1 MKSFLELLPIIKER
15 LGTRNNSHRFRH
27 TMGVVDVAERLAV
40 RYGADVEKAKI
51 AALLHDA
58 TKHDDV
64 ISQEKRIRSYFGDA
78 VYQAWPRQLI
88 HGLSA
93 VVYAKTDLGI
103 EDSEILN
110 AIQNHSVGRPGMSL
124 LEKIV
129 FAADFLEPNREMDT
143 TKLRE
148 LALENLDKAIAIIIV
163 STLEHVKKMGY
174 DIVPLSI
181 ETKTFY
187 EKYLEDN

>member
-1 MKSFLELLPIIKER
+1 MRSFSELLPIVRDR

-27 TMGVVDVAERLAV
+27 TMGVVEVASDLAV
-40 RYGADVEKAKI
+40 HYGADVEKAKI

-64 ISQEKRIRSYFGDA
+64 QSQENRIRRYFGDA
-78 VYQAWPRQLI
+78 VVQAWPRQLI

-93 VVYAKTDLGI
+93 VVYAKEELGI
-103 EDSEILN
+103 EDDEILN
-110 AIQNHSVGRPGMSL
+110 AIQNHSVGRPDMSL

-143 TKLRE
+143 TKLRA
-148 LALENLDKAIAIIIV
+148 LALVNLDKAIAIIIV

-181 ETKTFY
+181 ETKTYY